1 MGKGLLKRLKGSR
14 SSKENR
20 DSLGRY
26 IYNTYD
32 RQRISLQILK
42 SYERQKYKDE
52 KWIWAQSSRKRKS
65 WQTIY
70 TVKDAE
76 LISLLK
82 KLQVKI
88 KQCFYPF
95 YWQNENSNK
104 NNIKK

>member
-26 IYNTYD
+26 ICNTYD

-52 KWIWAQSSRKRKS
+52 NWI
-65 WQTIY
+65 
-70 TVKDAE
+70 
-76 LISLLK
+76 
-82 KLQVKI
+82 
-88 KQCFYPF
+88 
-95 YWQNENSNK
+95 
-104 NNIKK
+104 